1 MPSTSKRQQRF
12 FGMLHAAK
20 KGDIPASDLDA
31 KAKKALNG
39 MSDRQIR
46 DFAATKTKGLPEKKR
61 KPSAKGK
68 RDAQPSD
75 KTASIRRMILEKLAR
90 ETSKVPTDP
99 VMEYKGANPDTALKD
114 DTATGCEIKSSNPA
128 ALNLK
133 QYHLKPRTI
142 SDKDMAKL
150 QKSASI
156 KHLISGMRKQ
166 ASVNKIA
173 GILKLANTAGLMGNI
188 INKTTR
194 PVAEKPVRQT
204 RKVMPRYTPT
214 SISNKTAA
222 IRGERLINPTLG
234 MSTGAAAGGGLAYL
248 VARKLT
254 ENRLARAGITGL
266 GALIGG
272 VGGTYLGYGTGP
284 ALRKELRKLH
294 NR

>member
-1 MPSTSKRQQRF
+1 MPSTSKSQQRF

-31 KAKKALNG
+31 KAKKALSG
-39 MSDRQIR
+39 MSDKQIR

-99 VMEYKGANPDTALKD
+99 VMEYKGANPGAALKD

-142 SDKDMAKL
+142 SDKDLTRL

-156 KHLISGMRKQ
+156 KHIISGMRKQ

-173 GILKLANTAGLMGNI
+173 GILKLANTAGLIGNI
-188 INKTTR
+188 VNKTTR
-194 PVAEKPVRQT
+194 PAAGKPVRQT
-204 RKVMPRYTPT
+204 RKAMPGNPPIP
-214 SISNKTAA
+214 SSNKSAS
-222 IRGERLINPTLG
+222 IRRKAMNKLATSYSLKDLLPDNVYFKIRD
-234 MSTGAAAGGGLAYL
+234 AAAEKY
-248 VARKLT
+248 RKQ
-254 ENRLARAGITGL
+254 N
-266 GALIGG
+266 
-272 VGGTYLGYGTGP
+272 
-284 ALRKELRKLH
+284 H
-294 NR
+294 